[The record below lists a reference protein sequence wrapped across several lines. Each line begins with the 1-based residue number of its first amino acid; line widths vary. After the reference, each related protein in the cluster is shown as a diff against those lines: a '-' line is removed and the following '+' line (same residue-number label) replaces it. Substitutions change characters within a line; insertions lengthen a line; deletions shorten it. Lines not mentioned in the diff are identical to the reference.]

1 MGLIRATPTVRAVT
15 AAGLLL
21 LAACG
26 QKTAAPAAAQ
36 AAPGAT
42 GGAAQPSVQQL
53 EAIAQADEARAK
65 QLEAQAQ
72 ASQAQ
77 AGQAQPSQAAAPSAA
92 GTQTLGA
99 GDQTL
104 QTGQY
109 YKAIPIPMQ
118 AGEVYQVNY
127 VAHGYTPTLLVL
139 DQDKQPF
146 SQTSGGPQ
154 MTPGQPL
161 STEIRP
167 DKPGVWYVVL
177 TASAPGVGGTF
188 EVNVQKITQTPIG

>member
-1 MGLIRATPTVRAVT
+1 MRLIRATPALCAAT
-15 AAGLLL
+15 AAGLLG

-26 QKTAAPAAAQ
+26 QKTAAPTAAQ
-36 AAPGAT
+36 AAPGAA

-53 EAIAQADEARAK
+53 EAIAQADETRAK
-65 QLEAQAQ
+65 QLEAQA
-72 ASQAQ
+72 SQAQ
-77 AGQAQPSQAAAPSAA
+77 AAQSQPSPAAAPAAA

-167 DKPGVWYVVL
+167 DKPGTWYVVL
-177 TASAPGVGGTF
+177 TAAAPGAGGTF

>member
-1 MGLIRATPTVRAVT
+1 MRLIRATPALCAVT
-15 AAGLLL
+15 AAGLLG

-26 QKTAAPAAAQ
+26 QKTAAPTAAHTALG
-36 AAPGAT
+36 AA
-42 GGAAQPSVQQL
+42 GGAGQPSVQQL
-53 EAIAQADEARAK
+53 EAVAQADEARAK
-65 QLEAQAQ
+65 QLEAQAT
-72 ASQAQ
+72 QAQ
-77 AGQAQPSQAAAPSAA
+77 AAQSQPSPAAAPAAA

-118 AGEVYQVNY
+118 AGEVYQVDY

-154 MTPGQPL
+154 LGPGQPL

-167 DKPGVWYVVL
+167 DKPGTWYVVL
-177 TASAPGVGGTF
+177 TASAPGAGGTF
-188 EVNVQKITQTPIG
+188 EVNVQKITETPIG

>member
-1 MGLIRATPTVRAVT
+1 MRLIRATPALCAVT
-15 AAGLLL
+15 AAGLLG

-26 QKTAAPAAAQ
+26 QKAAAPAASQ
-36 AAPGAT
+36 APPVAAGV
-42 GGAAQPSVQQL
+42 GAQPSVQQL
-53 EAIAQADEARAK
+53 EATALADEARAK

-77 AGQAQPSQAAAPSAA
+77 AGQPPPSPAAGPSAA
-92 GTQTLGA
+92 GTQTLGP

-118 AGEVYQVNY
+118 AGDVYQVNY
-127 VAHGYTPTLLVL
+127 VAHGYTPSVLVL

-146 SQTSGGPQ
+146 SQTSAGPQ
-154 MTPGQPL
+154 LAPGQPL

-167 DKPGVWYVVL
+167 DKPGTWYVVL
-177 TASAPGVGGTF
+177 TAAAPGASGTF
-188 EVNVQKITQTPIG
+188 EVNVQKITETPAG

>member
-1 MGLIRATPTVRAVT
+1 MRLIRATPALCAVA
-15 AAGLLL
+15 AAGLVF
-21 LAACG
+21 AACG
-26 QKTAAPAAAQ
+26 QKTGAAAASQ
-36 AAPGAT
+36 TPVRGD
-42 GGAAQPSVQQL
+42 AQPSVAQL
-53 EAIAQADEARAK
+53 EAIAQADEAKAK
-65 QLEAQAQ
+65 QLEAQA
-72 ASQAQ
+72 SQAQ
-77 AGQAQPSQAAAPSAA
+77 AAQSQPAPVAGPSSA

-109 YKAIPIPMQ
+109 FKAIPIPMQ

>member
-1 MGLIRATPTVRAVT
+1 MGLIKATPVFGAV
-15 AAGLLL
+15 AAGLLV

-26 QKTAAPAAAQ
+26 QRTPATPASHAPTVAASGP
-36 AAPGAT
+36 
-42 GGAAQPSVQQL
+42 AQPTVQQL

-72 ASQAQ
+72 ASQSQ
-77 AGQAQPSQAAAPSAA
+77 AGQPAQAAAPSAA

-146 SQTSGGPQ
+146 SQTSGGPN
-154 MTPGQPL
+154 MTPGEPL

-167 DKPGVWYVVL
+167 DKSGTWYVVL
-177 TASAPGVGGTF
+177 TATSPGAGGAF
-188 EVNVQKITQTPIG
+188 EVNVQKIAETPLG